1 MHPATA
7 SVQPSSSF
15 HPTDAYYQPG
25 RTGHDSSIDSQCG
38 SSGSH
43 PYGDHTHSQSD
54 HHDGP
59 PPLQANY
66 TSSPYLYR
74 DHTGVHNKHHKA
86 GHPAFSDLNRMSPI
100 PEVSYNPPNRTAS
113 YSAPKAGPVI
123 NLHSTNS
130 YRDHHRQASD
140 TVVWSVFG
148 NVSYESLMMMFYFDH
163 GQFKGIETARQ
174 LQTMISIANNVVIY
188 SLFSNGAM
196 NSNCLYRIVV
206 CVCVN
211 FCTKLTGKSSRN
223 LRSVTMT
230 ITDDCIGQSWNTTCT
245 QLFETFNKWMLW
257 W

>member
-1 MHPATA
+1 MVKRDETAKCFDYFFLEIFKISFFIFSGGSRKRPHPGSSKARKADPSCNRQAASPADYRGQHEYGKMHPTTA

-38 SSGSH
+38 SSGSMDH
-43 PYGDHTHSQSD
+43 GDHTHSQSD

-140 TVVWSVFG
+140 TVV
-148 NVSYESLMMMFYFDH
+148 
-163 GQFKGIETARQ
+163 
-174 LQTMISIANNVVIY
+174 
-188 SLFSNGAM
+188 
-196 NSNCLYRIVV
+196 
-206 CVCVN
+206 
-211 FCTKLTGKSSRN
+211 
-223 LRSVTMT
+223 
-230 ITDDCIGQSWNTTCT
+230 
-245 QLFETFNKWMLW
+245 
-257 W
+257 